1 MSKAVKANR
10 PQKAFRSLALLLL
23 ALLVAGL
30 SACSKKNLSAKPDP
44 NLQAYATEPD
54 WNNPPKLIPLNYQE
68 AQGQRVF
75 YQYCVWCHAD
85 STPAGPSNRSNVTP
99 TPDLMNDGSKLNGM
113 SDAYMRNIIT
123 LGGSAMGKSP
133 MMPAW
138 GKTLNQREIDAVIA
152 FTRAIADPP
161 YKSPGRP
168 GPQYSEK

>member
-1 MSKAVKANR
+1 MSELVKASR
-10 PQKAFRSLALLLL
+10 ARKVFRSSAFLLL
-23 ALLVAGL
+23 ALIVAGL
-30 SACSKKNLSAKPDP
+30 SACSNKAVQAKQNP
-44 NLQAYATEPD
+44 NLQSYATEPD
-54 WNNPPKLIPLNYQE
+54 WNDPSKLIPLNYQQ

-113 SDAYMRNIIT
+113 SDAFMRNIIT

-133 MMPAW
+133 MMPAY
-138 GKTLNQREIDAVIA
+138 GKTLTQREIDAVMA

-161 YKSPGRP
+161 YKNTGRP
-168 GPQYSEK
+168 GSQYSEK